1 MRPSAVSSGDS
12 EVVTPTKT
20 ANTGEMFRK
29 LKMTANTLQ
38 DSSMFQKKT
47 RLVEEDPEARLRP
60 DANVPRSSQVLII
73 NNTAF
78 LAIGEGVPTVR
89 QAAHRDR
96 RPKYIGSAMIPVDG
110 KNSVLRLCPLQ
121 LQPRH

>member
-1 MRPSAVSSGDS
+1 
-12 EVVTPTKT
+12 
-20 ANTGEMFRK
+20 
-29 LKMTANTLQ
+29 
-38 DSSMFQKKT
+38 MFQKKT

-60 DANVPRSSQVLII
+60 DANAPRSSQVLII

-96 RPKYIGSAMIPVDG
+96 RPKYIGSAMIPINSTILCQTVSIAAAAATLTISIIHTLTFHSVDLADL
-110 KNSVLRLCPLQ
+110 VF
-121 LQPRH
+121 